1 MYITNSNKKILQ
13 ELNHLL
19 AVVCT
24 LFILQHGNT
33 IPHTQYN
40 HNHIDQIS
48 EMSLIQLWLFI
59 HSLQPIIVNM
69 SSLHQDL
76 PFDRHHLLMLK
87 VASGELVNEISV
99 LLTSLTDNNREHHIF
114 PKHICQR
121 ILLKINSI
129 LRPSL
134 DAIHSHHTYPMTG
147 SYMDKP
153 TLKVLTATHNL
164 RQNLII
170 IKGNMET
177 VENQFYTDTLLS
189 MVLQILN
196 THRKIPL

>member
-1 MYITNSNKKILQ
+1 
-13 ELNHLL
+13 
-19 AVVCT
+19 
-24 LFILQHGNT
+24 
-33 IPHTQYN
+33 
-40 HNHIDQIS
+40 
-48 EMSLIQLWLFI
+48 
-59 HSLQPIIVNM
+59 M

-153 TLKVLTATHNL
+153 TLKVLTSTHNL

-189 MVLQILN
+189 MVKELDPYFPDRYDLITEALKIAKDNSEKIHLTTTNLLSRYDKSMLQVI
-196 THRKIPL
+196 